1 VEVVVMG
8 FSVSGSAAIVL
19 AGMFIGFGMFYA
31 ATAESNELVSEAR
44 EERVDDTLVE
54 KNSDIAI
61 RSVEY
66 VDGRLTVLVNNTG
79 AQPLSI
85 NATDVIVDNR
95 YRTDWERNATV
106 DGAGGTDL
114 WLPREQLNVTVY
126 PDDTPTRVKLVA
138 GQGVA
143 DTAEV
148 P

>member
-8 FSVSGSAAIVL
+8 FSVSGSAAIIL
-19 AGMFIGFGMFYA
+19 AGMFIGFGMYYG
-31 ATAESNELVSEAR
+31 ATAESSELVSEAR
-44 EERVDDTLVE
+44 EDRVDDTLAE
-54 KNSDIAI
+54 KNSDIDI
-61 RSVEY
+61 QSVEY
-66 VDGRLTVLVNNTG
+66 ANDRLTVLVNNTG
-79 AQPLSI
+79 AESLSV
-85 NATDVIVDNR
+85 NETDVLVDNT

-126 PDDTPTRVKLVA
+126 PTDTPTRVKVVA
-138 GQGVA
+138 GKGVA

>member
-1 VEVVVMG
+1 MG

-44 EERVDDTLVE
+44 EDRVDDTLVE

-61 RSVEY
+61 QSVEY
-66 VDGRLTVLVNNTG
+66 VNGRLTVLVNNTG
-79 AQPLSI
+79 AHPLSI

-106 DGAGGTDL
+106 DGDGGTDL

-126 PDDTPTRVKLVA
+126 PAEDETPTRVKLVA